1 MCIRDRLSAIVT
13 LAVLIGC
20 ITIGTGTVFA
30 ATAPWT
36 KNENGQF
43 VNGNGDIIKGAT
55 MKGIDVSHYNGNID
69 WKDVY
74 KRQGGMPMKFGFI
87 GAGKVGFSLGK
98 YLADNEM
105 EVVGYYSEFKED
117 ALEASKFTKS
127 SVYKNI
133 EDLVR
138 DSDVL
143 FLTVPDGAIE
153 KVWNQV
159 KKTGISGKV
168 VCHCSGALSSKVFSD
183 ISELGG
189 FGYSIHPL
197 FAVSDRYNSYKELSN
212 SYFTIEGSP
221 EKIGEIRQIFEKM
234 GNKICIISAK
244 MCIRDSHIPA
254 FVHHFC
260 NG

>member
-1 MCIRDRLSAIVT
+1 
-13 LAVLIGC
+13 
-20 ITIGTGTVFA
+20 
-30 ATAPWT
+30 
-36 KNENGQF
+36 
-43 VNGNGDIIKGAT
+43 
-55 MKGIDVSHYNGNID
+55 
-69 WKDVY
+69 
-74 KRQGGMPMKFGFI
+74 MKFGFI

-127 SVYKNI
+127 SVNKNI

-168 VCHCSGALSSKVFSD
+168 VCHCSGCFITKMSFRIYRNWEVSVILS
-183 ISELGG
+183 
-189 FGYSIHPL
+189 
-197 FAVSDRYNSYKELSN
+197 
-212 SYFTIEGSP
+212 
-221 EKIGEIRQIFEKM
+221 IRSLQ
-234 GNKICIISAK
+234 
-244 MCIRDSHIPA
+244 
-254 FVHHFC
+254 
-260 NG
+260 